1 MSDFAAAAEAIKVAE
16 PESVGDKV
24 EGGAKGAAEGGEGGE
39 DDEGPAPEEES
50 TATFTPVV
58 SLQEVETETGE
69 DEEDA
74 IYTQRSKLFV
84 YTEAMLDKGT
94 GVKSWCER
102 GVGDAKILRHRENNR
117 IRILMRQEKTLK
129 ILVNHFI
136 DPRITLTPNAGNDR
150 SWVWVAFDFSNGE
163 SLEET
168 TFAIRFKDS
177 DIAAAFKAAFEDAQS
192 KNKSILEGADSAE
205 GAAEA
210 DAAAD
215 ALAAVS
221 VGDKAESPEKA

>member
-1 MSDFAAAAEAIKVAE
+1 MSDFAAAETAKAAE
-16 PESVGDKV
+16 PETVGSTEKA
-24 EGGAKGAAEGGEGGE
+24 EGGAAEGGAEGGE

-58 SLQEVETETGE
+58 SLKEVETETGE

-94 GVKSWCER
+94 GNKSWCER
-102 GVGDAKILRHRENNR
+102 GVGDAKILKHRESNR

-129 ILVNHFI
+129 ILVNHFV
-136 DPRITLTPNAGNDR
+136 DPRITLTPNSGNDR

-177 DIAAAFKAAFEDAQS
+177 DIAAAFKTAFEDAQS
-192 KNKSILEGADSAE
+192 KNRSILDGADAAE

-221 VGDKAESPEKA
+221 VGDKASPEKA